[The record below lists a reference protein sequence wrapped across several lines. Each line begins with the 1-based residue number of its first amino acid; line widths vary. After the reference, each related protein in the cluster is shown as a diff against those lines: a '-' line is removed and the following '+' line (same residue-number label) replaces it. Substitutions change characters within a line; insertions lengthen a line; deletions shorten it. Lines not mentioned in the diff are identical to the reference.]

1 MPMSARRPQRGSDD
15 SPRPVIALTRRNFL
29 VGVVGIAA
37 LGLAACGGANTAT
50 PLPATAAPSAIA
62 STAAA
67 TAPVQAASAAPV
79 AAASAAA
86 ASSAPSAPGS
96 AAASA
101 ASSAAASAAASP
113 TRPAATPAT
122 PIAGVP
128 LGPGTFPATVTH
140 MYGTTTVRQAP
151 RRVVSVGYNDQDTL
165 LALDVVPVGILRWFA
180 TQPRA
185 VGPWA
190 EPKLGAAQPTIIPPA
205 ELDFEAILKL
215 QPDLIVGIYRDMK
228 PEEYQ
233 RLSQIAPTIAPPVG
247 STPFGVPWR
256 DEARL
261 IAGGLG
267 QTPAMERI
275 IADVEGKF
283 AAAKRANPQ
292 FAGKNVVVSLPAADG
307 QYYAYSRRDGRV
319 NFMEEIGLTLSP
331 AIDALEKT
339 AFYTTLSRERVNLLE
354 ADVLIFLVTTDA
366 TLQALKADT
375 LLQGLNVAKQN
386 RIIYITDVNI
396 VQAYAMNSVLSLP
409 YAIEQVVPQIAQ
421 IIK

>member
-1 MPMSARRPQRGSDD
+1 
-15 SPRPVIALTRRNFL
+15 
-29 VGVVGIAA
+29 
-37 LGLAACGGANTAT
+37 
-50 PLPATAAPSAIA
+50 
-62 STAAA
+62 
-67 TAPVQAASAAPV
+67 
-79 AAASAAA
+79 
-86 ASSAPSAPGS
+86 
-96 AAASA
+96 
-101 ASSAAASAAASP
+101 
-113 TRPAATPAT
+113 
-122 PIAGVP
+122 
-128 LGPGTFPATVTH
+128 

-151 RRVVSVGYNDQDTL
+151 KRVVSVGYNEQDTL

-205 ELDFEAILKL
+205 ELDFEAIVKL
-215 QPDLIVGIYRDMK
+215 APDLIVGIYRDMK

-233 RLSQIAPTIAPPVG
+233 RLSQIAPTVAPTVG
-247 STPFGVPWR
+247 ATPFGVPWR
-256 DEARL
+256 DEAKL
-261 IAGGLG
+261 IAAALG
-267 QTPAMERI
+267 HTPAMERI

-292 FAGKNVVVSLPAADG
+292 LAGKNVVVSLPAVDG
-307 QYYAYSRRDGRV
+307 QYYAYSRQDGRV
-319 NFMEEIGLTLSP
+319 RFMEEIGLTLSP
-331 AIDALEKT
+331 AIDALEKA

-354 ADVLIFLVTTDA
+354 TDVLIFLVSTDA
-366 TLQALKADT
+366 VLQALKADT

-386 RIIYITDVNI
+386 RIIYITDPNV

>member
-1 MPMSARRPQRGSDD
+1 MPVPDHHPQREGSNT
-15 SPRPVIALTRRNFL
+15 RPIVALTRRRFIF
-29 VGVVGIAA
+29 GVAGIAV
-37 LGLAACGGANTAT
+37 LGLAACGGTSTAT
-50 PLPATAAPSAIA
+50 PAPTATTAAAASATASAAPSR
-62 STAAA
+62 
-67 TAPVQAASAAPV
+67 AASAAPST
-79 AAASAAA
+79 AASAAPSV
-86 ASSAPSAPGS
+86 ASSAAPS

-101 ASSAAASAAASP
+101 ASSAAASAAAASP
-113 TRPAATPAT
+113 TRPAGTPAAAATP
-122 PIAGVP
+122 
-128 LGPGTFPATVTH
+128 LGTGTFPATVTH

-151 RRVVSVGYNDQDTL
+151 KRVVSVGYNEQDTL

-205 ELDFEAILKL
+205 ELDFEAIVKL
-215 QPDLIVGIYRDMK
+215 APDLIVGIYRDMK

-233 RLSQIAPTIAPPVG
+233 RLSQIAPTVAPTVG
-247 STPFGVPWR
+247 ATPFGVPWR
-256 DEARL
+256 DEAKL
-261 IAGGLG
+261 IAAALG
-267 QTPAMERI
+267 HTPAMERI

-292 FAGKNVVVSLPAADG
+292 LAGKNVVVSLPAVDG
-307 QYYAYSRRDGRV
+307 QYYAYSRQDGRV
-319 NFMEEIGLTLSP
+319 RFMEEIGLTLSP
-331 AIDALEKT
+331 AIDALEKA

-354 ADVLIFLVTTDA
+354 TDVLIFLVSTDA
-366 TLQALKADT
+366 VLQALKADT

-386 RIIYITDVNI
+386 RIIYITDPNV